1 MRHTLAKFTF
11 PCICALVFLTSCVT
25 DVASRYYADRK
36 YAPNPVEKVEIL
48 RGRPSKPFDVIADFQ
63 SRGESFQ
70 SMRKR
75 AAEIGGDAVI
85 ITMLGGYAS
94 LSSEW
99 AGDDPYSSYYSRLV
113 GTVIRYK

>member
-85 ITMLGGYAS
+85 IT
-94 LSSEW
+94 SS
-99 AGDDPYSSYYSRLV
+99 
-113 GTVIRYK
+113 IRANQQEIL